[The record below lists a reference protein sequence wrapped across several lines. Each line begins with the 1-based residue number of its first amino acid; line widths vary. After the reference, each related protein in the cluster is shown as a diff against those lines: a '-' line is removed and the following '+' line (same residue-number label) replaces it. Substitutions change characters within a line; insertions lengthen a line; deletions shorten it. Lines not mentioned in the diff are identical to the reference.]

1 MHKTVT
7 YVSNNI
13 SIRDKKIAEEC
24 LITIN
29 PCNDIKELFSMIGK
43 SGFSS
48 DAIAINIEDFYNVD
62 SINSF
67 DIIQTLFTLI
77 ELNNLKAKI
86 WVMVGINAEVSSIK
100 DILKINTIGIY
111 PKGLDFTFDE
121 KLIAAQALLSGEAYV
136 PPKIKEKLK
145 PKKKPQTNDNIISL
159 THRQQ
164 QVLSLIVSRGSSN
177 KVIARNLKIS
187 ESTVKLH
194 ITAILKKYCLSNRT
208 QLALFANRTA

>member
-1 MHKTVT
+1 MNKIVT

-24 LITIN
+24 FVTIN
-29 PCNDIKELFSMIGK
+29 LCNNIKDLFSTIGK

-62 SINSF
+62 SVSSF
-67 DIIQTLFTLI
+67 YIIQTLFTLI

-86 WVMVGINAEVSSIK
+86 WAMVGVNTEVSSIK
-100 DILKINTIGIY
+100 DILSHNIGIY

-121 KLIAAQALLSGEAYV
+121 KLIAAQSLLSGEMYV
-136 PPKIKEKLK
+136 PSKIKEMLK
-145 PKKKPQTNDNIISL
+145 PKKKIQSTDEIISL

-208 QLALFANRTA
+208 QLALFASRTA